1 MSEARTPPHE
11 KPGAKS
17 KLFAKYKR
25 SLRREKAALRAAL
38 AARRGQE
45 KALRE
50 AIEALR
56 REKAALRAAL
66 AARRGQKDAMRK
78 EEAALRREKESLLEA
93 NAALRREKALGGD
106 VARLTAEIEH
116 LRRMH
121 ARDGDTPAP
130 PPSC

>member
-17 KLFAKYKR
+17 KLFAKYRR
-25 SLRREKAALRAAL
+25 SLRREKAAH
-38 AARRGQE
+38 
-45 KALRE
+45 
-50 AIEALR
+50 
-56 REKAALRAAL
+56 RAAL
-66 AARRGQKDAMRK
+66 AARRGQKEAMRK
-78 EEAALRREKESLLEA
+78 EEAALRREKALE
-93 NAALRREKALGGD
+93 GD

-121 ARDGDTPAP
+121 AHDGDTPAP